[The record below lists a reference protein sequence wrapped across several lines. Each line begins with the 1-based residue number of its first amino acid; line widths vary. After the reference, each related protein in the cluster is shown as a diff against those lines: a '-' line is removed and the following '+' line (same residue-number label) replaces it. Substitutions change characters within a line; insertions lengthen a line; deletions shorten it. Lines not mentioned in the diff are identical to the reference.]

1 MAVNKVF
8 PRSLS
13 KSKDTRFRK
22 KTEMSDALNLRAT
35 ESVDAF
41 VNNFNTGAAEQGSQ
55 GDAGGEI
62 SPTGNMGVLKPVAG
76 NIANMESGI
85 NAGTGGD
92 EGGAFTNHSI
102 IGSVSDEARGHIT
115 FLFGTT
121 TSLKIVWI

>member
-41 VNNFNTGAAEQGSQ
+41 VNGFVTGEDSGGNP
-55 GDAGGEI
+55 GDAGAEL

-76 NIANMESGI
+76 NIEASMESGI
-85 NAGTGGD
+85 NS
-92 EGGAFTNHSI
+92 SI
-102 IGSVSDEARGHIT
+102 RR
-115 FLFGTT
+115 
-121 TSLKIVWI
+121 